1 MDLGIIRKMSD
12 SRPGGLKKLATDI
25 GMSEAN
31 LHRCINNNRIQA
43 GDLEQI
49 ARLLNLRIDCFF
61 DDDVK
66 TVELSKIQVAETR
79 DEVLL
84 VQIISSQQKTIER
97 LTATIERLAEGKGA
111 GEGIA
116 HTA

>member
-49 ARLLNLRIDCFF
+49 ARLLNLHIDCFF

-79 DEVLL
+79 DALIE
-84 VQIISSQQKTIER
+84 SQQRTIER
-97 LTATIERLAEGKGA
+97 LSTVVDRLTAEKGEA
-111 GEGIA
+111 AARIA
-116 HTA
+116 

>member
-79 DEVLL
+79 DALIE
-84 VQIISSQQKTIER
+84 SQQRTIER
-97 LTATIERLAEGKGA
+97 LSTVVDRLTAEKGEA
-111 GEGIA
+111 AARIA
-116 HTA
+116 

>member
-66 TVELSKIQVAETR
+66 TVELPNVQVAETR
-79 DEVLL
+79 DALIE
-84 VQIISSQQKTIER
+84 SQQRTIER
-97 LTATIERLAEGKGA
+97 LSAVVDRITAEKGEA
-111 GEGIA
+111 AARIA
-116 HTA
+116 